1 MKAEFH
7 KYLTVFRK
15 QRGYTQAQLADKLRI
30 SRSTYAN
37 YESGSRSPDFETLE
51 RISDILNCTLD
62 ELFGRQRE
70 TEEGNHENLCGGYAE
85 TACESVTPYRAE
97 GEKSRRQS
105 KRKLLIGAQDFRYL
119 RERNAYYVD
128 KTQFVE
134 QFLDSWYQV
143 TLITRPRRFGKT
155 LNMSMLAEF
164 LDCTKDSEALFEGTK
179 ISKSEVIDEI
189 NQYPV
194 VFLSFLNV
202 RGDTPHE
209 MIQQLTV
216 ALRGEY
222 ARYYP
227 IINAGTLT
235 KEQKRVF
242 DQNYLCLCQNGSP
255 EEKAGCLTH
264 AIADLCQV
272 LETYY
277 NKKVYLLIDE
287 YDTPFIAANSGGYY
301 SQVRGL
307 LAGMLSSAL
316 KGSSSLEKAVLT
328 GIQRVAKENIFSGL
342 NNLIVCTIADP
353 DYDDCFGFTEDEVK
367 ELLAYCGMEFT
378 ESIREMYD
386 GYRIGKADVYNP
398 WSVSCY
404 AARRELQSYW
414 VNTSENSILKDA
426 LGERGRSFAEDYD
439 KLIEQGAVEAEVEL
453 SAAYYEKPGDAA
465 LWGLLINAGM
475 LTISEKIDEN
485 RYRLRVP
492 NQEVWKA
499 FGELTSYY
507 LRKRESMSFFS
518 EKYSDLMDQFGIS
531 KKMVLSTAE
540 NNIVSSRM
548 MSVIQINGKLY
559 FQTDKTFRK
568 YRQIAQ
574 NPNVSLCIDNIQI
587 EGCCKEIGRPLENNE
602 FLQKFQRCFP
612 DSYKRYSLLENEV
625 LFEMTPTYIE
635 RWVYID
641 SVPFIEIYDVSNEE
655 YRLDEYKGI

>member
-1 MKAEFH
+1 M
-7 KYLTVFRK
+7 
-15 QRGYTQAQLADKLRI
+15 
-30 SRSTYAN
+30 
-37 YESGSRSPDFETLE
+37 
-51 RISDILNCTLD
+51 
-62 ELFGRQRE
+62 
-70 TEEGNHENLCGGYAE
+70 
-85 TACESVTPYRAE
+85 
-97 GEKSRRQS
+97 
-105 KRKLLIGAQDFRYL
+105 
-119 RERNAYYVD
+119 
-128 KTQFVE
+128 
-134 QFLDSWYQV
+134 
-143 TLITRPRRFGKT
+143 
-155 LNMSMLAEF
+155 
-164 LDCTKDSEALFEGTK
+164 
-179 ISKSEVIDEI
+179 
-189 NQYPV
+189 
-194 VFLSFLNV
+194 
-202 RGDTPHE
+202 
-209 MIQQLTV
+209 
-216 ALRGEY
+216 
-222 ARYYP
+222 
-227 IINAGTLT
+227 
-235 KEQKRVF
+235 
-242 DQNYLCLCQNGSP
+242 
-255 EEKAGCLTH
+255 
-264 AIADLCQV
+264 
-272 LETYY
+272 ETYY

-568 YRQIAQ
+568 YRQIVQ

-587 EGCCKEIGRPLENNE
+587 EGRCKEIGRPLENNE

-655 YRLDEYKGI
+655 YRLDEYKGR

>member
-1 MKAEFH
+1 MKTGFH

-15 QRGYTQAQLADKLRI
+15 QRGYTQAELANKLGI

-37 YESGSRSPDFETLE
+37 YESGNRSPDFETLE

-70 TEEGNHENLCGGYAE
+70 PETGNYKNPCREYSDMVCEA
-85 TACESVTPYRAE
+85 TAPYRAE
-97 GEKSRRQS
+97 KGRSLRRS

-134 QFLDSWYQV
+134 HFLDSWYQV
-143 TLITRPRRFGKT
+143 TLVTRPRRFGKT

-164 LDCTKDSEALFEGTK
+164 LDCTKDSKALFEGTK
-179 ISKSEVIDEI
+179 ISRSEVIDEI

-209 MIQQLTV
+209 MIQQLAA

-222 ARYYP
+222 ARYSP
-227 IINAGTLT
+227 IIDEGRLT
-235 KEQKRVF
+235 AEQKRVF
-242 DQNYLCLCQNGSP
+242 EENYLCLCQNSAP
-255 EEKAGCLTH
+255 EAKAGCLTH

-272 LETYY
+272 LEIYY

-301 SQVRGL
+301 DQVRGI

-316 KGSSSLEKAVLT
+316 KGSRSLEKAVLT

-353 DYDDCFGFTEDEVK
+353 DYDDCFGFTEEEVK
-367 ELLAYCGMEFT
+367 ELLAYCGIGFT
-378 ESIREMYD
+378 AAVREMYD

-439 KLIEQGAVEAEVEL
+439 RLIGQGMVEAEVEL

-475 LTISEKIDEN
+475 LTITEKTDEN

-499 FGELTSYY
+499 FRELTSYY
-507 LRKRESMSFFS
+507 LQVE
-518 EKYSDLMDQFGIS
+518 EEQI
-531 KKMVLSTAE
+531 
-540 NNIVSSRM
+540 SRM
-548 MSVIQINGKLY
+548 LY
-559 FQTDKTFRK
+559 HLQKGEMEDFAED
-568 YRQIAQ
+568 YRQILLKLPSYHDLKSENSYHMMMLGMCAFMQ
-574 NPNVSLCIDNIQI
+574 RAYKVESNRESGDGRADLILYSKKPGYPSLILEFKYSKNTEQDLGELASGAICQV
-587 EGCCKEIGRPLENNE
+587 KEKKYDAGITG
-602 FLQKFQRCFP
+602 
-612 DSYKRYSLLENEV
+612 EV
-625 LFEMTPTYIE
+625 LYVGLAHCGKNVEI
-635 RWVYID
+635 RW
-641 SVPFIEIYDVSNEE
+641 EEGKSN
-655 YRLDEYKGI
+655 RK

>member
-1 MKAEFH
+1 MKTEFH

-15 QRGYTQAQLADKLRI
+15 QRGYTQAQLADKLGI

-70 TEEGNHENLCGGYAE
+70 TEDGNHENPCGGYTE
-85 TACESVTPYRAE
+85 TACESLTPYRTE
-97 GEKSRRQS
+97 GGKSQRRG

-143 TLITRPRRFGKT
+143 TLITRPIRFGKT

-227 IINAGTLT
+227 IINEGTLT

-507 LRKRESMSFFS
+507 LQIE
-518 EKYSDLMDQFGIS
+518 EEQI
-531 KKMVLSTAE
+531 
-540 NNIVSSRM
+540 SRM
-548 MSVIQINGKLY
+548 LY
-559 FQTDKTFRK
+559 HLQKGRMENFAED
-568 YRQIAQ
+568 YRQILLKL
-574 NPNVSLCIDNIQI
+574 PSYHDL
-587 EGCCKEIGRPLENNE
+587 KSENSYHMMMLGMCA
-602 FLQKFQRCFP
+602 FLQRT
-612 DSYKRYSLLENEV
+612 YKVASNHERGAGRADLILVSKKSGYPSLILEFKHSKDAAKDLGEFASEAIRQIKEKKYDAGMIGDV
-625 LFEMTPTYIE
+625 LYVGLAHCGKNVEIRWEE
-635 RWVYID
+635 RNKV
-641 SVPFIEIYDVSNEE
+641 
-655 YRLDEYKGI
+655 